1 MLYSSMV
8 INVCTGYHLWFLDA
22 EPFFRWLLGIDCTHF
37 LHLFF
42 LKSISSSMEIC
53 NQEQQER
60 RHTHTQQYTAHRSA
74 LPISINII
82 WISAAHSHDILGI
95 EPRMASLSSR
105 QLWRLQLRL
114 LSWEDALVSHSPK
127 ANANGKS
134 QCAEHCS
141 IWDCWQK
148 SVCLLEWL
156 AHCVTSVSYI
166 QELLLTVGENFSSV
180 WCSCILS
187 YHLTSLT
194 KETWFFVTSL
204 KLSLSGL
211 PLCRLTL
218 MWFQSCQWL
227 EVRQHFQLSPRVKK
241 NAPRL
246 WLWSVVFLFGLVL
259 HKFAKVPSSGSTST

>member
-22 EPFFRWLLGIDCTHF
+22 EPFFRWLLGIDCTDF
-37 LHLFF
+37 LPLFSLHLFQAAWKF
-42 LKSISSSMEIC
+42 ATRSSKT
-53 NQEQQER
+53 NVT
-60 RHTHTQQYTAHRSA
+60 HTHTTYTAHRLA

-114 LSWEDALVSHSPK
+114 LSWEDALVSDSPK

-141 IWDCWQK
+141 IWDCWQN

-166 QELLLTVGENFSSV
+166 QEL
-180 WCSCILS
+180 
-187 YHLTSLT
+187 
-194 KETWFFVTSL
+194 
-204 KLSLSGL
+204 
-211 PLCRLTL
+211 PLY
-218 MWFQSCQWL
+218 
-227 EVRQHFQLSPRVKK
+227 P
-241 NAPRL
+241 
-246 WLWSVVFLFGLVL
+246 
-259 HKFAKVPSSGSTST
+259 